1 MSQTFTEQFSA
12 LTTDEAPTPVQAPPK
27 KRRLKVKNHPAHAPA
42 EDPISAPK
50 VKRTF
55 DNLNLTEADK
65 SDRFKKD
72 DVCDRC
78 QHTFS
83 RGMVKKFHYASKNCK
98 EGKPYSATDIGRKG
112 KEGQHAKRKVKKTLG
127 LDYEDIE
134 KELTAITQFLSS
146 DFCDPLAYEW
156 LGGVDY
162 TQWTSVIDFITW
174 SMAPGDR
181 GATTL
186 IYDLDRENKGVKK
199 DCPLAKRIKSLF
211 RKITITIERP
221 ATKITFA
228 GHTITTAVMEL
239 PEVINIWSY
248 FVRSWGG

>member
-1 MSQTFTEQFSA
+1 MSQTFTEQFA
-12 LTTDEAPTPVQAPPK
+12 TLTTDDSPPPAVAPPK
-27 KRRLKVKNHPAHAPA
+27 KKRFKAKKTAPPAPPA

-50 VKRTF
+50 AKRTF
-55 DNLNLTEADK
+55 ANLNLTEADK

-134 KELTAITQFLSS
+134 KELTAITQFLTS
-146 DFCDPLAYEW
+146 DFCDVRAYGYME
-156 LGGVDY
+156 GVDY
-162 TQWTSVIDFITW
+162 SQWTSVIDFITW

-181 GATTL
+181 GANGL
-186 IYDLDRENKGVKK
+186 IYNLDMEANGASK
-199 DCPLAKRIKSLF
+199 DCPLAKRLKSLF

-228 GHTITTAVMEL
+228 GHTITTAVTE
-239 PEVINIWSY
+239 PTEVVSVWSY
-248 FVRSWGG
+248 FVHNW